1 MLTPGRP
8 FVVNIL
14 AQGKDK
20 GVMKQLLKPFKP
32 GEDRFQGLETE
43 VWPCCWHVR
52 ELCWACAA
60 IAAAC
65 AAMPTRGCKQAS
77 ACDHRAG
84 LCKTEPMLTVAVV
97 YCK

>member
-1 MLTPGRP
+1 MSVKKDRAVESMLTPGRP

-43 VWPCCWHVR
+43 VQPPSWQSHELVRHVILQLSQR
-52 ELCWACAA
+52 VGFCLFSRADA
-60 IAAAC
+60 
-65 AAMPTRGCKQAS
+65 GLQAS
-77 ACDHRAG
+77 FC
-84 LCKTEPMLTVAVV
+84 V
-97 YCK
+97 